1 MSGQISVEE
10 CLPVS
15 VQVVSVFRVSVFNR
29 TVESDNVFRETRE
42 QVRTVPL
49 SEQFIHRFTEPFVL
63 FYQLV
68 LVIVRVVSYV
78 LLHEF
83 YVI

>member
-1 MSGQISVEE
+1 MSVKKSVEE

-29 TVESDNVFRETRE
+29 TVESENVLREAHE
-42 QVRTVPL
+42 HVRTVPL
-49 SEQFIHRFTEPFVL
+49 SEQFIHCFTEPFVL

-68 LVIVRVVSYV
+68 LVIVVVVSYV
-78 LLHEF
+78 SLHEF